1 MPIQVGI
8 TKFKVLVVI
17 ITLVLELTFVYCFL
31 TIVMVSL

>member
-17 ITLVLELTFVYCFL
+17 ITLVLELTFVYCFF
-31 TIVMVSL
+31 S